1 MHMFEFLEM
10 FLAEVVLSIAL
21 VCFSLMFFYKKGRKW
36 KIFSL
41 VFLAV
46 VSPFYLSQ
54 RDFFFNWLIP
64 IWLFL
69 TPIGVFILLKNIKIN
84 AYYSVLNPTR
94 PSKKHIEK
102 TKKRLSSKLKMFE
115 GLTYFLFATILICIL
130 SFSFHESLK
139 ILQFPLQLVG
149 VIVLFAVAL
158 FYFLSDKNSPK
169 RKLRVILIT
178 FLSSSYFAMMY
189 LFLNLI
195 LYLYVYLSLT
205 LFHSMLYATMV
216 LGVFFILV
224 EQALLSLKTSIISS
238 ERNRSLGEIFSRYF
252 MANVI
257 ISLLL
262 ILIFSDALVVYSM
275 FLEQSIETMILWT
288 YPFLI
293 FISFFYM
300 NALRDNLEFKMQIGV
315 FERQTLEDE
324 LDRFTG
330 TRAK

>member
-1 MHMFEFLEM
+1 MFEFLEM

-21 VCFSLMFFYKKGRKW
+21 VCFSLMFFYKKGWKW

-84 AYYSVLNPTR
+84 AYYSVLNPTK

-149 VIVLFAVAL
+149 VIVLFAIAL

-189 LFLNLI
+189 LFLTDNQFATHT
-195 LYLYVYLSLT
+195 YLLWCTSSLQHVSWAKHRNNDFVDIPIFD
-205 LFHSMLYATMV
+205 FH
-216 LGVFFILV
+216 
-224 EQALLSLKTSIISS
+224 
-238 ERNRSLGEIFSRYF
+238 
-252 MANVI
+252 
-257 ISLLL
+257 
-262 ILIFSDALVVYSM
+262 LIFLHER
-275 FLEQSIETMILWT
+275 FKRQSGIQNADWGVRTTNAWRWT
-288 YPFLI
+288 W
-293 FISFFYM
+293 
-300 NALRDNLEFKMQIGV
+300 
-315 FERQTLEDE
+315 QTYWN
-324 LDRFTG
+324 
-330 TRAK
+330 